1 MPSVLV
7 VDDDDDIR
15 EIIELTL
22 RRAGHDVS
30 SFGDPLEALALAM
43 TTSFD
48 LAVLDWSMPRMDGG
62 ELCAKLQELPHLRDV
77 PVMVVTAHAD
87 QGTRDL
93 ATEAGA
99 TGFLAKPFS
108 LVALTTA
115 ADELLAQAGR
125 ISSNRPPAR

>member
-15 EIIELTL
+15 DIIELTL
-22 RRAGHDVS
+22 RRAGHDVTS
-30 SFGDPLEALALAM
+30 IGDPLEALALAS

-62 ELCAKLQELPHLRDV
+62 ELCAKLYELPHLRDV

-93 ATEAGA
+93 ATAAGA
-99 TGFLAKPFS
+99 EGFLAKPFS
-108 LVALTTA
+108 LAGLTAA
-115 ADELLAQAGR
+115 ADELLAG
-125 ISSNRPPAR
+125 